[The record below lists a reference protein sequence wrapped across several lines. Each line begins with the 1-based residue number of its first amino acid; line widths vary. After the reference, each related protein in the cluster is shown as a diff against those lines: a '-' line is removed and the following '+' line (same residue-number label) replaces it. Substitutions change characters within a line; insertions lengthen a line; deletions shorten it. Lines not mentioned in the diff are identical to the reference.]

1 MSVLGLVFLPLL
13 KAMGVSCSVTQPE
26 TVPHAL
32 IVLDFT
38 FQWNPTSTPN
48 LRRASLQLHTI
59 PRLVPLDKSIVSLKL
74 NLQRCCPKTTLP
86 SLQLS
91 FITTFIN
98 HLDLRKIIYGFYL
111 IKLNIYLNK
120 TKIKNNLSI
129 LSNNIFR

>member
-32 IVLDFT
+32 RMLDST

-48 LRRASLQLHTI
+48 LRRASLQLHAI

-74 NLQRCCPKTTLP
+74 NLQRCCPRTTLP
-86 SLQLS
+86 SLQQL
-91 FITTFIN
+91 ILTRLIN
-98 HLDLRKIIYGFYL
+98 LFEFRKNIYGFYL
-111 IKLNIYLNK
+111 IILINIILFYFYIIYL
-120 TKIKNNLSI
+120 
-129 LSNNIFR
+129 SNFNQQQK